1 MLDDAVV
8 VTDSEDRGAALGLGM
23 VVHWSMGQVMP
34 GPPAAGAPALTVRGD
49 RLVCGYP
56 AAGALWL
63 AEWSGGRWRDG
74 IRDARVPG
82 AREVALGVAGGGLRG
97 LVVDAGGGLWAWH
110 GEEAPRRIGAA
121 DPHARPALAG
131 DAATLAFKEPGGT
144 GLWVAGWGGAA
155 APIVGAASDAGPA
168 LAESEGGRVCAFRAL
183 SGRQGD
189 PTWRIGHALAVATC
203 DEDGWSAPLVVGWP
217 IVGAPALARAFGA
230 VVGAWLD
237 PAGALRWA
245 PLLGEAWSLGEVIV
259 AGGARFGPAL
269 AAFRGRLVCAWV
281 DLEGRVVCSA
291 GQSGR

>member
-1 MLDDAVV
+1 M
-8 VTDSEDRGAALGLGM
+8 
-23 VVHWSMGQVMP
+23 
-34 GPPAAGAPALTVRGD
+34 
-49 RLVCGYP
+49 CGYP
-56 AAGALWL
+56 AADALWL

-121 DPHARPALAG
+121 DPRARPALAG

-203 DEDGWSAPLVVGWP
+203 DEDGWSAPLVVGGP

-259 AGGARFGPAL
+259 AGGVRFGPAL